1 MGSSVQVCVFA
12 SEERMKSVQTKEGGI
27 MEESGEGSR
36 KEEGGCAGQVEEDP
50 QEDSQNFVGPGKSD
64 DNICNPGWESE
75 LNHIDPKEMKS
86 KNEKSDFFFEGAEKL
101 LEVWFTTKN
110 KSGSECDLRNI
121 PRAALEQML
130 TIAQCEI
137 ISCMSNSHVDAYV
150 LSESSMFLSKRRIV
164 LKTCGTTTP
173 LDCLEKMIWLVKKFT
188 GYDMVEDV
196 FYSRKNFQRP
206 DLQVSPYR
214 FFEQEVTTLDKFF
227 SEGAAYCMGN
237 LSRDCWYMYTLNPM
251 DHYANG
257 KEYRDND
264 QSLEIL
270 MSELDPKIMDIFHK
284 QNSSNAELATK
295 KAGIDKLVPGMK
307 IDDALFE
314 PCGYSMN
321 AVHQESNSES
331 GLGEYTTIHITPEMA
346 FSYVSFETN
355 IPSESYMDLVTQ
367 AIDTFLPGKFI
378 ITFYATRTSVASSFH
393 QELKKCPRI
402 DDCRRN
408 DIQFCSF
415 QDCDLTYAHFFK
427 ASS

>member
-1 MGSSVQVCVFA
+1 M
-12 SEERMKSVQTKEGGI
+12 EEAGDCPDKNEGGPI
-27 MEESGEGSR
+27 NT
-36 KEEGGCAGQVEEDP
+36 KQVEDHHDD
-50 QEDSQNFVGPGKSD
+50 QASQLIVCQGEKD
-64 DNICNPGWESE
+64 ANICNAGWESE
-75 LNHIDPKEMKS
+75 ENKIDPGNDE
-86 KNEKSDFFFEGAEKL
+86 EKGDFFFEGAEKL

-110 KSGSECDLRNI
+110 KSGPESDLRNI

-130 TIAQCEI
+130 TIAKCEI
-137 ISCMSNSHVDAYV
+137 ISSMSNSHVDAYV

-206 DLQVSPYR
+206 DLQLSPYR
-214 FFEQEVTTLDKFF
+214 SFEREVTTLDKFF
-227 SEGAAYCMGN
+227 VEGAAYCMGN

-251 DHYANG
+251 DHYVNG

-264 QSLEIL
+264 QSIEIL
-270 MSELDPKIMDIFHK
+270 MSDLDPKVMDIFHK
-284 QNSSNAELATK
+284 KNTSSAEHATQK
-295 KAGIDKLVPGMK
+295 SGIHKLVPGMK
-307 IDDALFE
+307 IDDVLFE

-321 AVHQESNSES
+321 AVHQDSNSDS
-331 GLGEYTTIHITPEMA
+331 GLGEYATIHITPEMA

-355 IPSESYMDLVTQ
+355 IPSESYMDLVIQ
-367 AIDTFLPGKFI
+367 VINTFLPGKFI

-415 QDCDLTYAHFFK
+415 QDCDMTYAHFFK
-427 ASS
+427 ATS